1 MEDNISKI
9 LDDYVGKYI
18 DNDTIIGIYYRY
30 CKHYK
35 DINSYY
41 AALKSYYTLTKVSN
55 YFHEAVGFVYKVEKK
70 KTT

>member
-35 DINSYY
+35 DIDSFY
-41 AALKSYYTLTKVSN
+41 AALKSYYTLTKVSDC
-55 YFHEAVGFVYKVEKK
+55 FHEAIGHTYKVQKNNI
-70 KTT
+70 T